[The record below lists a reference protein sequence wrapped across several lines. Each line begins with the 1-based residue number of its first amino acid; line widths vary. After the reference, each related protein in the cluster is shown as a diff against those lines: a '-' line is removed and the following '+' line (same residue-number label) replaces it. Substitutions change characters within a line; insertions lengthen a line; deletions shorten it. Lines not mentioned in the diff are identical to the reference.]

1 MIIGSLYLLQLH
13 QCLCFWKA
21 ILYQTEANVFP
32 LLGHVHVTTVTLF
45 ELGIL
50 LTVVGVIVTVML
62 SISGVD
68 HEFNIT
74 PCDRILVFI
83 GTYMILSINLI
94 RIVIGISIYTHAGN
108 LIIMSMGKYGPHMSE
123 PLIQGHAQ
131 SFVDPLLQAIVLT
144 AIVIGF
150 GMTAFYWC

>member
-1 MIIGSLYLLQLH
+1 MILKINDYRFTHICCH
-13 QCLCFWKA
+13 QCLCFWEA
-21 ILYQTEANVFP
+21 IFIYQTENVTFP

-74 PCDRILVFI
+74 PCDRFLVFI

-94 RIVIGISIYTHAGN
+94 RIVIGISIYTHGN

-131 SFVDPLLQAIVLT
+131 NFVDPLLQAIVLT
-144 AIVIGF
+144 AIVIDLV
-150 GMTAFYWC
+150 

>member
-1 MIIGSLYLLQLH
+1 M
-13 QCLCFWKA
+13 
-21 ILYQTEANVFP
+21 
-32 LLGHVHVTTVTLF
+32 TLF

-94 RIVIGISIYTHAGN
+94 RIVIGILFIHT
-108 LIIMSMGKYGPHMSE
+108 P
-123 PLIQGHAQ
+123 
-131 SFVDPLLQAIVLT
+131 
-144 AIVIGF
+144 VI
-150 GMTAFYWC
+150 